1 MSLNSIEKE
10 IRNHWQQAITSTTD
24 ICDLETHSELY
35 ISILKSL
42 EVLQSKSKPL
52 DNVDATDDDND
63 KKAPEVHRSI
73 SDYIFYRRVRGG
85 IGKQSSES
93 EEVVEKIPESVIREE
108 NLETGD
114 TVKIEKNYYGTNKH
128 RYSKQPFE
136 KVEIDEIDYYPII
149 EYNNAIVS
157 FDNTLK
163 QYVIKSYSS
172 SEGIKSSPVMLIHN
186 DDIERLNLQEGYI
199 VDVACIPDRNLVRVR
214 WSYKTNVVHTNKPNK
229 SSFYKDNTEKT
240 DVTIESN
247 IKDKQILV
255 VGGNSNINRYT
266 EEVDKR
272 GGSLVSTLSDREVMI
287 KHLIDN
293 SDIVVIPIFET
304 SHIKMKIAKAYCIAR
319 HVPYLI
325 LEKSGRSHFISE
337 IENIIN
343 NNE

>member
-10 IRNHWQQAITSTTD
+10 LKSRWQMDIMSITD
-24 ICDLETHSELY
+24 AYDLEEQSNLY
-35 ISILKSL
+35 LSILKKL
-42 EVLQSKSKPL
+42 QVLQSTS
-52 DNVDATDDDND
+52 DSSIETVND
-63 KKAPEVHRSI
+63 ESDKNQLEEQRSI
-73 SDYIFYRRVRGG
+73 SDYVFYRRVRGG

-93 EEVVEKIPESVIREE
+93 EEVVELIPENVIREE

-114 TVKIEKNYYGTNKH
+114 TVKIEKNYYGINKH

-136 KVEIDEIDYYPII
+136 KVKIDKTDYYPIV

-172 SEGIKSSPVMLIHN
+172 SEGIKSLPVMLIHK
-186 DDIERLNLQEGYI
+186 DDIERLNLKEGYI

-214 WSYKTNVVHTNKPNK
+214 WSYKTNVVHTKKPNK
-229 SSFYKDNTEKT
+229 PSFYKDDTEK
-240 DVTIESN
+240 DNDTIKSN

-255 VGGNSNINRYT
+255 VGGDSNINRYT
-266 EEVDKR
+266 EEIDKR
-272 GGSLVSTLSDREVMI
+272 GGNLISTASDREVMI

-304 SHIKMKIAKAYCIAR
+304 SHIKMKLAKAYCISGKI
-319 HVPYLI
+319 PYLI

-337 IENIIN
+337 IEKIIN
-343 NNE
+343 SNEQ